1 MYLLKA
7 AGLHRVSFHRSTP
20 LHFPPIAREFLESV
34 TLKLPDY
41 FSHEIAQCVSSMGE
55 LANAQCRVSLTEM
68 KTAQC
73 RNAADLNEFIEYHVG
88 IREVLYSGV
97 HSFTTVL
104 QYSLR

>member
-20 LHFPPIAREFLESV
+20 LHFPPNAREFLESV

-41 FSHEIAQCVSSMGE
+41 FSHEIASSMGE

-73 RNAADLNEFIEYHVG
+73 RNAADLNEFIEDHVG
-88 IREVLYSGV
+88 IREVWYSGV